1 MLRLLTFGMRCFF
14 VFVAVAAIWT
24 SVNAQTFTGP
34 GFPIN
39 DNNDTGT
46 TGCSTITVSGVT
58 SNRFVA
64 SVTLTG
70 ISHTF
75 IGDLEVRLYPPSAT
89 DPPAFGTTDAVL
101 LSTDAS
107 VNCNFGGTYRFTDV
121 AATSLETATLPCV
134 GQPAGTDNFVVPSG
148 DYRAS
153 NTAGTTISLF
163 STFGT
168 LTPAQANGDWQLCV
182 YDFATG
188 DTGTVA
194 GWSLQLGIS
203 PTAASVSVSGR
214 VTAGK
219 GQGLPGATVRITGPS
234 GQPQTTLT
242 NSMGY
247 YNFSEVE
254 AGSVYTVSV
263 SNKGYTFDP
272 SSIVLSVEDDVGDVN
287 FTGVSTKKD
296 RR

>member
-34 GFPIN
+34 GFTIN
-39 DNNDTGT
+39 DNNDEDT
-46 TGCSTITVSGVT
+46 TGCSSILVSGVT
-58 SNRFVA
+58 SDRFVA
-64 SVTLTG
+64 SVTLSG
-70 ISHTF
+70 ITHSF
-75 IGDLEVRLYPPSAT
+75 IGDLEVRLYAPGGAV
-89 DPPAFGTTDAVL
+89 PPAINGGTDFVL
-101 LSTDAS
+101 LSTDSS

-134 GQPAGTDNFVVPSG
+134 GQPVATDNVVVPPG

-168 LTPAQANGDWQLCV
+168 LTPAEANGTWYLCV
-182 YDFATG
+182 YDLAAG
-188 DTGTVA
+188 DPGAVA
-194 GWSLQLGIS
+194 GTSLQLGIS

-219 GQGLPGATVRITGPS
+219 GQGLPGATVKIAGTS
-234 GQPQTTLT
+234 GKPQTTLT

-263 SNKGYTFDP
+263 FSKGYSFDP
-272 SSIVLSVEDDVGDVN
+272 SSLVLNVDDDIGDVN
-287 FTGVSTKKD
+287 FVGTQVKRG
-296 RR
+296 R